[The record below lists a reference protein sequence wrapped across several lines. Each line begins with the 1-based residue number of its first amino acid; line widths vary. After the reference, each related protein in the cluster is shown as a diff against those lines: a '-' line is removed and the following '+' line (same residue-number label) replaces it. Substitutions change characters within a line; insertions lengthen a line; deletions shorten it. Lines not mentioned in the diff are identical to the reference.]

1 MASHISTIYNPQ
13 IGVEMEEGGVQRRVQ
28 STPAAA
34 TEAANDAE
42 AAMMYCRDE
51 ILPQLDSIDHYVIRP
66 ALEFQEI
73 VKVISKTIVKRNH
86 KLIDYDRHRVS
97 LNKLTAKAERTLSEE
112 KSIFKVQSQLE
123 TATQDYDYL
132 NNALKAQLPA
142 FFRLQYE
149 FIQPIFEH
157 MFHLQCKIFGMIYA
171 RCYELLTA
179 NEAHFV
185 THAMSVDEGF
195 RWRIAQFNAQAEI
208 ENMDLLKSGGKA
220 WLSVSGGANSS
231 KLTLQERAAIKNESP
246 APMAIAQQP
255 YQTYQPQKQ
264 QQPQHQLYPSQ
275 QDEKKSYGQT
285 PSYGRA
291 PSYGQS
297 PHTHDEPSAPSFGK
311 APAPHYEPTPAP
323 AYSQAPPYEHN
334 QHHSYGSQNSAGSGM
349 VSSRTAA
356 PPPPPPSRI
365 NYVLALYDYDAQ
377 AQGDLSFRKDDK
389 IELIKRTS
397 DANDWW
403 TGKLR
408 NNIGVFPG
416 NYVSEL

>member
-1 MASHISTIYNPQ
+1 M
-13 IGVEMEEGGVQRRVQ
+13 
-28 STPAAA
+28 
-34 TEAANDAE
+34 
-42 AAMMYCRDE
+42 
-51 ILPQLDSIDHYVIRP
+51 
-66 ALEFQEI
+66 
-73 VKVISKTIVKRNH
+73 ISKTIVKRNH

-220 WLSVSGGANSS
+220 WLSG
-231 KLTLQERAAIKNESP
+231 KWFCLQKN
-246 APMAIAQQP
+246 I
-255 YQTYQPQKQ
+255 YHGTN
-264 QQPQHQLYPSQ
+264 
-275 QDEKKSYGQT
+275 
-285 PSYGRA
+285 
-291 PSYGQS
+291 
-297 PHTHDEPSAPSFGK
+297 F
-311 APAPHYEPTPAP
+311 
-323 AYSQAPPYEHN
+323 
-334 QHHSYGSQNSAGSGM
+334 
-349 VSSRTAA
+349 V
-356 PPPPPPSRI
+356 I
-365 NYVLALYDYDAQ
+365 NY
-377 AQGDLSFRKDDK
+377 
-389 IELIKRTS
+389 
-397 DANDWW
+397 
-403 TGKLR
+403 
-408 NNIGVFPG
+408 
-416 NYVSEL
+416 